1 MEIFDILIKSIDN
14 AFVLNATSEKNL
26 LNTFCKLI
34 FLVAIHYLTKY
45 VLAEILVITIFNSVI
60 IIILLNLII

>member
-14 AFVLNATSEKNL
+14 AFVLNAISEKNL
-26 LNTFCKLI
+26 LNKFCKLI

-45 VLAEILVITIFNSVI
+45 VLTEILIITIFNSVI
-60 IIILLNLII
+60 VIILLNLII